1 MSTILEGI
9 TWDHPRGRAPL
20 EKSIPRYRAERPD
33 VAISWRARSLRDFG
47 ELPLEELAERFDLIV
62 FDHPFVGQAA
72 RRGLLVDLT
81 PHIPADAM
89 AWLDAG
95 AVGPSWRSYHWQSAI
110 YGLPIDAAAQV
121 AAYRPDLMAKAG
133 RHPPATFEQLLRLA
147 RDLREHGLWVGVPA
161 CPIDAVCMVLTLAA
175 NLGRPVTAENG
186 LFLDREFGIRLLERL
201 ETLVGLSHPDSVRMN
216 PIQML
221 DMAAEGDEIAYIP
234 YTFGYT
240 NYCRAEAARPLRFA
254 DIVAAGDRA
263 CQGTLLGGAGFGV
276 TSRCRDVAEAVRYG
290 LWLCAPDYQR
300 THYFADGGQP
310 GMLQAWTDPDCD
322 AKSLGFFSSTLRT
335 LGSAYL
341 RPRFAGYVPF
351 FEESGFKTNAFL
363 RGEGGAERLVDWFN
377 AAFADALKNA

>member
-1 MSTILEGI
+1 MSTTLQGI

-20 EKSIPRYRAERPD
+20 EKSIARYRAERPE
-33 VAISWRARSLRDFG
+33 VAISWTARSLRDFG
-47 ELPLEELAERFDLIV
+47 ELPLEALAERFDLII

-72 RRGLLVDLT
+72 KRGLLVDLK
-81 PHIPADAM
+81 PHIPAQAM

-95 AVGPSWRSYHWQSAI
+95 AVGPSWRSYHWQDGI

-121 AAYRPDLMAKAG
+121 AAYRPDLMEKAG
-133 RHPPATFEQLLRLA
+133 RHPPATFDQLLRLA
-147 RDLREHGLWVGVPA
+147 RHLREHGLWVGVPA
-161 CPIDAVCMVLTLAA
+161 CPIDAACMVLTLAA
-175 NLGRPVTAENG
+175 NLGQPVTTERG
-186 LFLDREFGIRLLERL
+186 LFVERDFGIALLERL
-201 ETLVGLSHPDSVRMN
+201 KALTDLSHPDSVRMN

-221 DMAAEGDEIAYIP
+221 DLAAGGDEIAYIP

-240 NYCRAEAARPLRFA
+240 NYSRAQARRPLRFT

-290 LWLCAPDYQR
+290 LYLCSPDYQR

-310 GMLQAWTDPDCD
+310 GMLQSWTDPDCD
-322 AKSLGFFSSTLRT
+322 ARSLGFFSGTLRT

-341 RPRFAGYVPF
+341 RPRFAGYVSF
-351 FEESGFKTNAFL
+351 FEEGGIKTNAFL
-363 RGEGGAERLVDWFN
+363 RGEGDAPALIDWFN
-377 AAFADALKNA
+377 RAFAEAIRQA